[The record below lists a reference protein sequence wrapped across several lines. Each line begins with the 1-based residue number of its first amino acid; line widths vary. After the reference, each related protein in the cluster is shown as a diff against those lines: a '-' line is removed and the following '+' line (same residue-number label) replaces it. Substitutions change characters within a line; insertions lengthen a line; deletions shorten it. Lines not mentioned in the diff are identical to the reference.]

1 MAVDHYDRPA
11 HWAQNLLCFH
21 YGLCRAPLTGGD
33 VNRAPLLP
41 QHTPTSPM
49 SPSASLRVVPNP
61 ASTHTTFHY
70 TLPSE
75 VEAAHLVVM
84 DAHGKRLDRLRATPP
99 MGQLIW
105 DTRKMPPGVYIVELL
120 GTSGSLVRD
129 RFVVQP

>member
-1 MAVDHYDRPA
+1 M
-11 HWAQNLLCFH
+11 
-21 YGLCRAPLTGGD
+21 
-33 VNRAPLLP
+33 
-41 QHTPTSPM
+41 
-49 SPSASLRVVPNP
+49 VPNP